1 MADPVTLT
9 MVAIFA
15 TQLVNAGIN
24 TKFEND
30 QICDLDAQ
38 IDDLNAQIET
48 VTNEWDQVL
57 GDAQDFLDTVRGDTV
72 KTLQNCQ
79 TLQQKTVSTQ
89 QTLRRQKSLLTIMA
103 FVIVLLT
110 GLSLFLKL
118 LLKNQSEGIKT
129 SLNLRSYKFKK

>member
-1 MADPVTLT
+1 MN
-9 MVAIFA
+9 
-15 TQLVNAGIN
+15 TQIV
-24 TKFEND
+24 
-30 QICDLDAQ
+30 
-38 IDDLNAQIET
+38 T
-48 VTNEWDQVL
+48 VTNQWNKVL
-57 GDAQDFLDTVRGDTV
+57 GDEQNFLDTVRGDTV

-103 FVIVLLT
+103 FVIVLVT

-129 SLNLRSYKFKK
+129 SLNLGSYKFKK